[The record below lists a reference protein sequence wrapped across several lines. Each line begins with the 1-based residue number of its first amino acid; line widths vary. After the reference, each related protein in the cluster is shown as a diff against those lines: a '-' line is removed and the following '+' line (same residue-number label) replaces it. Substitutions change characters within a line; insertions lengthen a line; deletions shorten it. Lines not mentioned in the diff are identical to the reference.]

1 VHIDPDSLTLS
12 LAGLESRGLSADDDV
27 PAGLLH
33 VVEAA
38 AEIFEV
44 TGVGLMLVA
53 PDQALR
59 YVAASNESARELELC
74 QEAAGVGPCVTAFVN
89 EEIVRC
95 VDLATDSRWP
105 VLGPQLAEKGI
116 RAVLGVPTRLGGST
130 VGSLNSYVDEPHE
143 WDDGDVQAIAAY
155 NRVIEGQLASALA
168 AHRQNELVEQLE
180 HALSNRVQIERAIG
194 VLIARERLDAVAA
207 FNRLRRAARSERRRV
222 ADVAAEVIAGRDL
235 ALDAPVPH
243 VA

>member
-1 VHIDPDSLTLS
+1 MHIDPDSLTIS
-12 LAGLESRGLSADDDV
+12 LAGLGSRGLSSDDDV
-27 PAGLLH
+27 PAGLLR
-33 VVEAA
+33 VVKAA
-38 AEIFEV
+38 AEIFQV

-53 PDQALR
+53 PDQELR
-59 YVAASNESARELELC
+59 YVAASDERARALELG
-74 QEAAGVGPCVTAFVN
+74 QEAAGDGPCVAAFVN

-95 VDLATDSRWP
+95 ADLAIDPRWP

-116 RAVLGVPTRLGGST
+116 RAVLGVPTRLGGIA
-130 VGSLNSYVDEPHE
+130 VGSLNSYVDESHE

-180 HALSNRVQIERAIG
+180 HALANRVQIERAIG
-194 VLIARERLDAVAA
+194 VLIAREGLDAVAA

-235 ALDAPVPH
+235 ASDAPVPH
-243 VA
+243 VV